1 MRQLRGYFLVLTLL
15 MTPAAFAVPP
25 TVYTSLVG
33 TWTNTNAATKSIV
46 KIVITQSGSTLV
58 IHPYGACSPTPCD
71 HGAFAAASFSDGV
84 ASRIATGFRGVKNF
98 GFKTT
103 GYNGKLASQRLYLLT
118 QDTFAS
124 GDTRFNYNVLETFTK
139 TALTDEAAL
148 TTPTQTPADHS
159 VESDLY

>member
-1 MRQLRGYFLVLTLL
+1 MKRQLNAWFFALALL
-15 MTPAAFAVPP
+15 MAPAAFAVPP
-25 TVYTSLVG
+25 TVYTSLIG
-33 TWTNTNAATKSIV
+33 TWTNTNAATRSIV

-71 HGAFAAASFSDGV
+71 HGAIAAASFSDGV
-84 ASRIATGFRGVKNF
+84 SSRIATGFRGVKSF

-103 GYNGKLASQRLYLLT
+103 GYNGKLVGQRMYLLT

-124 GDTRFNYNVLETFTK
+124 GDSRYNYNVLETFVK

-148 TTPTQTPADHS
+148 TTQIPADHS
-159 VESDLY
+159 VDSDLH